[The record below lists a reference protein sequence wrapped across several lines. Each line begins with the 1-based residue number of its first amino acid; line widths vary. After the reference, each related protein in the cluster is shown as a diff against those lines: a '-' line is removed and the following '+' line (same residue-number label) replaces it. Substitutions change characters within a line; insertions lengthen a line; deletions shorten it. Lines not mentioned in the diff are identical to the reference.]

1 MWKQNIWHVVWLQ
14 TLDFVGVHHVFLNLH
29 SLWFRR
35 CYFSALNCFCW
46 LSCLFNAILCCCAL
60 FHPFPNHDQQ
70 RHRMDFAMST
80 KNRNEPQ
87 PVNLSVPAPADWATW
102 AKTPGAKWVSENS
115 VLLNSSNSEHVSW
128 ATLANSGVLCIQSS
142 IRYLNHHQGRCGNVF
157 LFSVCIC
164 AQIKTATFSN
174 AAWLRRNDDSSAL
187 ILIMTALFVLETFN
201 IANMHSLVLIDSKTK
216 YQTEHVLNI

>member
-1 MWKQNIWHVVWLQ
+1 MPFCVAVP
-14 TLDFVGVHHVFLNLH
+14 
-29 SLWFRR
+29 
-35 CYFSALNCFCW
+35 FS
-46 LSCLFNAILCCCAL
+46 SL

-102 AKTPGAKWVSENS
+102 AKTP
-115 VLLNSSNSEHVSW
+115 
-128 ATLANSGVLCIQSS
+128 LANSGVLCIQSS
-142 IRYLNHHQGRCGNVF
+142 IRYLNHHQGGCGNVF

-187 ILIMTALFVLETFN
+187 ILIMTALFVLEPFN
-201 IANMHSLVLIDSKTK
+201 IANMHSLVLIDYKAK
-216 YQTEHVLNI
+216 YQTEHGLNIHM